1 MINQIIPKSKLEIIK
16 DRIKLIITNEMT
28 AQKVLATASAVADD
42 IAYKEMLETFWN
54 GDNLNIFKDRFQ
66 ELQSEEYNAI
76 IINPLEERDEN
87 GTLRIT
93 KPESTF
99 AIDFL
104 ARAKSDDNK
113 RGDEAVNELLQRVS
127 GVIRMVFLTA
137 TYMRLGFDT
146 TDKFIRRQNITSR
159 KFYVPNSN
167 DSDHV
172 SGVTLTLQVDYDE
185 EIIQSVPVILK
196 GNDTILSDSFNIN
209 TDTEE

>member
-1 MINQIIPKSKLEIIK
+1 VINQIIPKSKLEIIK

-185 EIIQSVPVILK
+185 EIIQSVPIILK
-196 GNDTILSDSFNIN
+196 GNDSILSNFTIK

>member
-1 MINQIIPKSKLEIIK
+1 
-16 DRIKLIITNEMT
+16 MT

>member
-185 EIIQSVPVILK
+185 EIIQSVPIILK
-196 GNDTILSDSFNIN
+196 GNDSILSNFTIK

>member
-1 MINQIIPKSKLEIIK
+1 VINQIIPKSKLEIIK

>member
-1 MINQIIPKSKLEIIK
+1 VINQIIPKSKLEIIK

-196 GNDTILSDSFNIN
+196 GNDTILSDIFNIN